1 MYAQRQSFA
10 SCFFEARVG
19 HEGDAWSTKLQ
30 VSALPFAKLYEQF
43 VGSVSNFFR
52 TYSVRDVS
60 LVQQPRTAGRQAARQ
75 RLQRILTTDSSPFAP
90 MDVKVRPHTVFSFG
104 RVSHGGLL
112 ETLFLVSGVCSFSI
126 YFLTRTLQ
134 RWIRP

>member
-1 MYAQRQSFA
+1 MFSGP
-10 SCFFEARVG
+10 ELVTRVQLAAICQTLRTVRWLC
-19 HEGDAWSTKLQ
+19 EQLPQTKLDSIR
-30 VSALPFAKLYEQF
+30 VVP
-43 VGSVSNFFR
+43 
-52 TYSVRDVS
+52 

-75 RLQRILTTDSSPFAP
+75 RLQRILTGDSSPFAP

-126 YFLTRTLQ
+126 CFLTRTLQ